1 MNVTTFSSRIA
12 YDLIEYVRE
21 KGHAVSELY
30 EILALPKTYL
40 DREDIR
46 IPSEKMSKIWMRA
59 MAISG
64 DEDIGFHM
72 GIERSVAA
80 LRTTS
85 LIMQSSATVYQA
97 FEQGIKYSELIANV
111 LSMKIGTNEK
121 DIYLEFTPR
130 KEWRIEPAAVVKDCL
145 NLTLISMLISVQQ
158 ITGVFHPPSILNFSY
173 AKPRN
178 LTEYY
183 RAFNCAMEFGLPYNR
198 IGFPKDLGSKSIPT
212 SDKGLLAVLEK
223 YANEIKQSFSN
234 EQHFVSRTRQL
245 IIEMM
250 DPQPPTL
257 EKVADALN
265 LGARSLQRK
274 IKEEAGC
281 SYRDLLDEIRK
292 KLCARYLEDPQRTV
306 DEISYLAGYA
316 DTASFIRAF
325 KRWYGK
331 PPRQF
336 MKKPGDFPLKP
347 LQ

>member
-1 MNVTTFSSRIA
+1 MNVTTFSARIA

-21 KGHAVSELY
+21 KGHAVDDLY
-30 EILALPKTYL
+30 AVLALPKTYL

-59 MAISG
+59 MEISG

-85 LIMQSSATVYQA
+85 LIMQSSATVLQA

-111 LSMKIGTNEK
+111 LSMQIGRSAD
-121 DIYLEFTPR
+121 DIYLDFTPR

-145 NLTLISMLISVQQ
+145 NLTLISMLMSVQQ
-158 ITGVFHPPSILNFSY
+158 ITGIFHPPSILRFSY
-173 AKPRN
+173 AKPKN
-178 LTEYY
+178 LPEYY
-183 RAFNCAMEFGLPYNR
+183 RVFNCTIEFGQPYNR
-198 IGFPKDLGSKSIPT
+198 IGFPKDLGSKPLPT

-223 YANEIKQSFSN
+223 YANEIKQSFSS
-234 EQHFVSRTRQL
+234 EQHFTSRTRQL

-257 EKVADALN
+257 ETVARALN
-265 LGARSLQRK
+265 LGSRSLQRK
-274 IKEEAGC
+274 IKEEENC
-281 SYRDLLDEIRK
+281 SYRDLVDEIRK
-292 KLCARYLEDPQRTV
+292 KLCARYMDDTQRTV
-306 DEISYLAGYA
+306 DEISYLSGYA

-331 PPRQF
+331 TPRQV
-336 MKKPGDFPLKP
+336 MKKPGSFSRNPL
-347 LQ
+347 